1 MPQTP
6 RRRKIDIAEAG
17 EVGDADT
24 VDLPVG
30 VSRDIDKNLWLAAA
44 RARARR

>member
-1 MPQTP
+1 MLQTP
-6 RRRKIDIAEAG
+6 RRRKIDIALAG

-24 VDLPVG
+24 GDLPVG

-44 RARARR
+44 PARAPR